1 MPHVQWTCV
10 YELARKYYD
19 EFRSIDR
26 HGISRRYP
34 MWHRDVSC
42 CHRTSVSREA
52 PLGRK
57 EVLSQRCDVTLLRQT
72 CANSMIRPHHHHVI
86 ICVIFLSGVAALP
99 PLIKIGESV
108 FHSPCSDCR
117 VLCKKFVL
125 CGSTYFQGDSF
136 SCLIKTHADKVGLV
150 I

>member
-10 YELARKYYD
+10 CELARKYYD
-19 EFRSIDR
+19 EFQSIYR

-34 MWHRDVSC
+34 MWHRDASC
-42 CHRTSVSREA
+42 CQRTSVSCEA
-52 PLGRK
+52 LLGRK
-57 EVLSQRCDVTLLRQT
+57 EVLRQRCDVTLRQT
-72 CANSMIRPHHHHVI
+72 CANSMIRPHRHHVI
-86 ICVIFLSGVAALP
+86 ISVIFLSGVAAPP

-108 FHSPCSDCR
+108 FHSPCSNYR

-136 SCLIKTHADKVGLV
+136 SCLIKTHADKIGLV